1 LFAGIGNVLAS
12 LSMIARKKK
21 MPKSL
26 CCNKKIVWLN
36 CDECEQ
42 AGENHA
48 FAICPKCKKDVE
60 D

>member
-1 LFAGIGNVLAS
+1 
-12 LSMIARKKK
+12 